1 MDSGGRSREGGG
13 RRREWLEVGA
23 GGLLH
28 ETVPDGDL
36 EEGGGGGGGRG
47 RVDGGGG
54 GDEVPEGD
62 VGEGL
67 ERGEI
72 EIDG

>member
-1 MDSGGRSREGGG
+1 M
-13 RRREWLEVGA
+13 
-23 GGLLH
+23 LH
-28 ETVPDGDL
+28 EAVPDGDL
-36 EEGGGGGGGRG
+36 EEGGGGRGRGGGRRG

-54 GDEVPEGD
+54 GDEVLEGD